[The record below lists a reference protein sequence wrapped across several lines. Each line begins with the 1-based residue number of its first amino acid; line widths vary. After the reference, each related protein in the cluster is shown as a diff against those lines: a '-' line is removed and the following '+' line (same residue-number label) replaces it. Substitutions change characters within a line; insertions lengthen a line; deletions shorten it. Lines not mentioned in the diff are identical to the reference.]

1 MQGEIDRFLMTHLG
15 LIFKINYKFMS
26 TDISIISLPKVRSA
40 EASFYHYLQ
49 EIQKFPLLT
58 FEEEQKY
65 GERFQ
70 KTGDKEAARMLIQSH
85 LRLVVK
91 IASKFR
97 SYGLPIVDL
106 VSEGNVGLIQAVK
119 KFDPSRGFRFSTY
132 AMWWIKAYIQEY
144 ILRSWSMVKIG
155 TTIAQKKLFFN
166 LRKIKKRLGANETG
180 NLIPEEITR
189 IAHDLNVSPK
199 EVIDMNSRM
208 QHSDGSLNQVI
219 GDEED
224 GVEIGDKI
232 ASSLPSQEQIVI
244 NNQEKLQQTALL
256 KQAISLL
263 NDREKDII
271 LKRQLSENS
280 PTLEE
285 LSKIYKVSKERVRQ
299 IEAVALEKIKKF
311 IKVNK

>member
-1 MQGEIDRFLMTHLG
+1 
-15 LIFKINYKFMS
+15 MS
-26 TDISIISLPKVRSA
+26 NDISIISLPKVRSA

-70 KTGDKEAARMLIQSH
+70 KTGDKEAAKMLIQSH

-119 KFDPSRGFRFSTY
+119 KFDPSKGFRFSTY

-155 TTIAQKKLFFN
+155 TTVAQKKLFFN
-166 LRKIKKRLGANETG
+166 LRKIKKRLGMNETG
-180 NLIPEEITR
+180 NLLPEDIKT
-189 IAHDLNVSPK
+189 IAHDLNVSER
-199 EVIDMNSRM
+199 EVIDMNARM

-219 GDEED
+219 GDED
-224 GVEIGDKI
+224 GIEVGDSL
-232 ASSLPSQEQIVI
+232 ASPLMNQEQLSI
-244 NNQEKLQQTALL
+244 NNQEKSQQAALL
-256 KQAISLL
+256 KQAILLL
-263 NDREKDII
+263 NDREKDIVI
-271 LKRQLSENS
+271 KRQLSDNP
-280 PTLEE
+280 PTLDD
-285 LSKIYKVSKERVRQ
+285 LSKVYKISKERVRQ
-299 IEAVALEKIKKF
+299 IEAGALEKIKKF
-311 IKVNK
+311 IKANIK

>member
-1 MQGEIDRFLMTHLG
+1 
-15 LIFKINYKFMS
+15 MS
-26 TDISIISLPKVRSA
+26 NDISIISLPKVRSA

-70 KTGDKEAARMLIQSH
+70 KTGDKEAAKMLIQSH

-119 KFDPSRGFRFSTY
+119 KFDPSKGFRFSTY

-155 TTIAQKKLFFN
+155 TTVAQKKLFFN
-166 LRKIKKRLGANETG
+166 LRKIKKRLGMNETG
-180 NLIPEEITR
+180 NLLPEDIKT
-189 IAHDLNVSPK
+189 IAHDLNVSER
-199 EVIDMNSRM
+199 EVIDMNARM

-219 GDEED
+219 GDED
-224 GVEIGDKI
+224 GIEVGDSL
-232 ASSLPSQEQIVI
+232 ASPLMNQEQLSI
-244 NNQEKLQQTALL
+244 NNQEKSQQTALL
-256 KQAISLL
+256 KQAILLL
-263 NDREKDII
+263 NDREKDIVI
-271 LKRQLSENS
+271 KRQLSDNP
-280 PTLEE
+280 PTLDD
-285 LSKIYKVSKERVRQ
+285 LSKVYKISKERVRQ
-299 IEAVALEKIKKF
+299 IEAGALEKIKKF
-311 IKVNK
+311 IKANIK

>member
-1 MQGEIDRFLMTHLG
+1 
-15 LIFKINYKFMS
+15 MS
-26 TDISIISLPKVRSA
+26 NDISIISLPKVRSA

-49 EIQKFPLLT
+49 EIQKFPLIT

-70 KTGDKEAARMLIQSH
+70 KTGDKEAAKMLIQSH

-119 KFDPSRGFRFSTY
+119 KFDPSKGFRFSTY

-155 TTIAQKKLFFN
+155 TTVAQKKLFFN
-166 LRKIKKRLGANETG
+166 LRKIKKRLGMNETG
-180 NLIPEEITR
+180 NLLPEDIKT
-189 IAHDLNVSPK
+189 IAHDLNVSER
-199 EVIDMNSRM
+199 EVIDMNARM

-219 GDEED
+219 GDED
-224 GVEIGDKI
+224 GIEVGDSL
-232 ASSLPSQEQIVI
+232 ASPLINQEQLSI
-244 NNQEKLQQTALL
+244 NNQEKSQQTALL
-256 KQAISLL
+256 KQAILLL

-271 LKRQLSENS
+271 LKRQLSDNP
-280 PTLEE
+280 PTLDD
-285 LSKIYKVSKERVRQ
+285 LSKVYKISKERVRQ
-299 IEAVALEKIKKF
+299 IEAGALEKIKKF
-311 IKVNK
+311 IKANIK

>member
-1 MQGEIDRFLMTHLG
+1 
-15 LIFKINYKFMS
+15 MS

-40 EASFYHYLQ
+40 EASFFHYLQ

-70 KTGDKEAARMLIQSH
+70 KTGDKEAAKMLIQSH

-91 IASKFR
+91 IATKFR
-97 SYGLPIVDL
+97 NYGLPIVDL

-119 KFDPSRGFRFSTY
+119 KFDPSKGFRFSTY

-155 TTIAQKKLFFN
+155 TTAAQKKLFFN
-166 LRKIKKRLGANETG
+166 LRKIKKRIDANETG
-180 NLIPEEITR
+180 NLLPEDIEK
-189 IAHDLNVSPK
+189 IAHDLNVSKK
-199 EVIDMNSRM
+199 EVVDMNARL

-219 GDEED
+219 GDEGD
-224 GVEIGDKI
+224 GVEIGDKL
-232 ASSLPSQEQIVI
+232 ASPIISQEQMAIDS
-244 NNQEKLQQTALL
+244 QEKSQQVTLL
-256 KQAISLL
+256 KQALLQL

-271 LKRQLSENS
+271 LKRQLSENP
-280 PTLEE
+280 PTLDD
-285 LSKIYKVSKERVRQ
+285 LSKVYKISKERVRQ
-299 IEAVALEKIKKF
+299 VESSALDKIKKF
-311 IKVNK
+311 IRINRK

>member
-1 MQGEIDRFLMTHLG
+1 
-15 LIFKINYKFMS
+15 MS
-26 TDISIISLPKVRSA
+26 TDISLISLPKVRSS
-40 EASFYHYLQ
+40 EASFFHYLQ

-97 SYGLPIVDL
+97 AYGLPIVDL

-119 KFDPSRGFRFSTY
+119 KFDPTKGFRFSTY

-155 TTIAQKKLFFN
+155 TTVAQKKLFFN
-166 LRKIKKRLGANETG
+166 LRKIKKRLEFNETG
-180 NLIPEEITR
+180 NLLPEEITR
-189 IAHDLNVSPK
+189 IAHDLNVSEH
-199 EVIDMNSRM
+199 EVIDMNARM
-208 QHSDGSLNQVI
+208 QNSDGSLNQVI

-224 GVEIGDKI
+224 GVEVGDKL
-232 ASSLPSQEQIVI
+232 ASPIISQEQLAI
-244 NNQEKLQQTALL
+244 NTQEKSRQVALL
-256 KQAISLL
+256 KEAFLLL
-263 NDREKDII
+263 NDREKDIVM
-271 LKRQLSENS
+271 KRQLSDNP
-280 PTLEE
+280 PTLDD
-285 LSKIYKVSKERVRQ
+285 LSKIYKISKERVRQ
-299 IEAVALEKIKKF
+299 IEAGALEKIKKF
-311 IKVNK
+311 IRVNK

>member
-1 MQGEIDRFLMTHLG
+1 
-15 LIFKINYKFMS
+15 MS
-26 TDISIISLPKVRSA
+26 TDISVISLPKVRSS

-97 SYGLPIVDL
+97 TYGLPIVDL

-119 KFDPSRGFRFSTY
+119 KFDPSKGFRFSTY

-155 TTIAQKKLFFN
+155 TTVAQKKLFFN
-166 LRKIKKRLGANETG
+166 LRKIKKRLEFNETG
-180 NLIPEEITR
+180 NLLPEEVTR
-189 IAHDLNVSPK
+189 IAHDLNVSEG
-199 EVIDMNSRM
+199 EVIDMNARM
-208 QHSDGSLNQVI
+208 QHSDGSLNQII

-224 GVEIGDKI
+224 GVEVGDKI
-232 ASSLPSQEQIVI
+232 ASPIINQEQLAI
-244 NNQEKLQQTALL
+244 NNQEKAHQVSLL
-256 KQAISLL
+256 KQALL
-263 NDREKDII
+263 QLNEREKDII
-271 LKRQLSENS
+271 IKRQLSEDP
-280 PTLEE
+280 PTLDD
-285 LSKIYKVSKERVRQ
+285 LSKVYNISKERVRQ
-299 IEAVALEKIKKF
+299 IEAGALEKIKKF
-311 IKVNK
+311 IRANSK